1 MAMDSWFTYQTWG
14 FSIATLLYLGATKRR
29 PSWAHFSIDPKDHWE
44 ISSDQICPWTSNILL
59 ELNVGNFREWS
70 IITPVITS
78 NNHPSNPQQPIH
90 SLRLAPVRHTL
101 KQTQLCGWFPLLS
114 LIYSQV
120 MPGRC
125 EAPEYMEARRWTGTS
140 WCNPV
145 VSWSITTIYWFD
157 KSTII
162 NQLHQRTGVPPW
174 KSPLIATPSTQ
185 LHSVSTERPLSRQ
198 ELLPTLLDD
207 RSTII
212 QDWRNLGQHVT
223 KDHKG

>member
-1 MAMDSWFTYQTWG
+1 M
-14 FSIATLLYLGATKRR
+14 IHNHPR
-29 PSWAHFSIDPKDHWE
+29 
-44 ISSDQICPWTSNILL
+44 
-59 ELNVGNFREWS
+59 
-70 IITPVITS
+70 S

-90 SLRLAPVRHTL
+90 SPRLAPVRHTL

-125 EAPEYMEARRWTGTS
+125 GAPEYMEARRWTGTS

-174 KSPLIATPSTQ
+174 KSPLIATPSNTAARC
-185 LHSVSTERPLSRQ
+185 LHRAASLPPRASFDAPGRQINDHPRLAKFGSTC
-198 ELLPTLLDD
+198 DK
-207 RSTII
+207 RS
-212 QDWRNLGQHVT
+212 
-223 KDHKG
+223 